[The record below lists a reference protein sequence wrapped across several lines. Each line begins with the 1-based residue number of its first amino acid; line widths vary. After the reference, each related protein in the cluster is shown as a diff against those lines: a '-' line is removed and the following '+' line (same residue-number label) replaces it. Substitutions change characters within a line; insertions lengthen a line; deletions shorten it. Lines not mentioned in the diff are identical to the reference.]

1 MDHVLEYMKQHNIP
15 VTRENYLDIAYMGNP
30 PDVLD
35 AEEEADLPE
44 ELQLTEDAVEEE

>member
-1 MDHVLEYMKQHNIP
+1 MDEIVEYLKQHNIP

-44 ELQLTEDAVEEE
+44 ELQLPEDTEEEE